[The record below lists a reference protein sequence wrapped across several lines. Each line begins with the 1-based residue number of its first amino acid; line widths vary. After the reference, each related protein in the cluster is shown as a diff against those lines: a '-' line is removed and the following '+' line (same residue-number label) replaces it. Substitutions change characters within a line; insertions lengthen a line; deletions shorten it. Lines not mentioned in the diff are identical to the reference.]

1 MKTKVTPKGNIQ
13 KVKAF
18 MPGRLTSASI
28 PGKKNP
34 LSFKEEARSGNDNL
48 AILKEATATVQQI
61 KLAARHELEL
71 ARKMRENARR
81 YQQETATRAR
91 SDAQQ
96 LILRTRLSTQRETE
110 ELVRQASEEIQKVLA
125 DIRMIRIMAQEELA
139 AQRKFTNAAKLRTM
153 SLAIK
158 DEDEKPENRKKKQPT
173 ST

>member
-1 MKTKVTPKGNIQ
+1 MKTEVTSKGNSQ
-13 KVKAF
+13 KVKAS
-18 MPGRLTSASI
+18 MPSTLTSADTPI
-28 PGKKNP
+28 KKNP
-34 LSFKEEARSGNDNL
+34 VSFKEEARSGKDNL

-61 KLAARHELEL
+61 KLAAKRELEL
-71 ARKMRENARR
+71 ARKMREDARR

-96 LILRTRLSTQRETE
+96 LILRTRLATQRETE
-110 ELVRQASEEIQKVLA
+110 ELVRQAGEEIQKVLA

-158 DEDEKPENRKKKQPT
+158 DEGEKPETKEKKQPT